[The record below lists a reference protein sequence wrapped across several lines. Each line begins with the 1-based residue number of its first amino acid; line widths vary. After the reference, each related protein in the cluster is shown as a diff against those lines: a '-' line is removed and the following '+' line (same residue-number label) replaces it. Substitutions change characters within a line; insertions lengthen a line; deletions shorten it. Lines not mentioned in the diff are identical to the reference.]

1 MFGHQHFHHGM
12 FGRFHHYPW
21 NVWRSP
27 VFRPGFAPVAGAGIA
42 AVQNSTSVRVGNFN
56 GTAFSR
62 QRFINTGNANATV
75 QTSTPTVV
83 R

>member
-42 AVQNSTSVRVGNFN
+42 AAQNATSVRVGNFN